1 MNETRRPQVL
11 LADDYPSLNSAL
23 TRLLTSACDVVGQAV
38 DGLEAVESARRLQPD
53 VVVLDVLMPGLNGLD
68 ACRAIKSAAPRAHV
82 IVITAA
88 DDADLLAQALEAG
101 AAALIHKFR
110 VATDLLPAIQ
120 GLMTHPPQHRPRAAH

>member
-1 MNETRRPQVL
+1 MNGTKRPQVL
-11 LADDYPSLNSAL
+11 LADDYPSLHNAL
-23 TRLLTSACDVVGQAV
+23 TRLLTISCDVVGQAV

-68 ACRAIKSAAPRAHV
+68 ACREIKSAAPGAHV

-88 DDADLLAQALEAG
+88 DDADLAAQALEAG

-110 VATDLLPAIQ
+110 VATDLLPAIE
-120 GLMTHPPQHRPRAAH
+120 GLMTRPPVPPRAAT